1 MYKPYLRALYVWCF
15 YMLTSPCYVDSFF
28 HFCHSFNLSPSSF
41 HAISSSAP
49 LEKTALSIVDYRPTK
64 IAPSSFVMPARLLLF
79 LHRSPYEC
87 NPSRLRFPTSHPTW
101 EGPRQTRLIF
111 RQFSEASWLERYLYA
126 LKKQQSPL
134 LHSYLWRPCQLQRR
148 LAKDSFTNDYRKSFL
163 RPSP

>member
-1 MYKPYLRALYVWCF
+1 
-15 YMLTSPCYVDSFF
+15 MLTSPCYVDSFF

-79 LHRSPYEC
+79 LHRSSYEC
-87 NPSRLRFPTSHPTW
+87 NPSRLRFPASHPTW

-111 RQFSEASWLERYLYA
+111 RQFSEASRLGRYLCAQKTAQPFIAFLSLTSLPAAATACKGLVHKWLPQIIFKTLSLVYHQTHA
-126 LKKQQSPL
+126 
-134 LHSYLWRPCQLQRR
+134 
-148 LAKDSFTNDYRKSFL
+148 TNL
-163 RPSP
+163 

>member
-1 MYKPYLRALYVWCF
+1 MWCF
-15 YMLTSPCYVDSFF
+15 YMLTSPCYVGSFF

-79 LHRSPYEC
+79 LHRSSYEC
-87 NPSRLRFPTSHPTW
+87 NPSRLRFPASHPTW

-111 RQFSEASWLERYLYA
+111 RQFSEASWLERYLRNSKNSTAFYCILISDVPA
-126 LKKQQSPL
+126 SC
-134 LHSYLWRPCQLQRR
+134 SDGLQRTR
-148 LAKDSFTNDYRKSFL
+148 SQMTTTNYF
-163 RPSP
+163 